1 MTKVVG
7 DVAVTVGADIGP
19 LKSGMRKGARELEG
33 FGDRAGKMAARVAK
47 AGAAITAGLAGA
59 AAAGY
64 GLARSAATAGAE
76 IERLS
81 AVAGLA
87 PERFQ
92 RMAAGAKSVGIEQDK
107 LADIL
112 KDVQDRVGD
121 FIATGGGPMADFFE
135 KVAPQ
140 VGVTADQF
148 KKLNSADALQLYV
161 SSLTRANLSQS
172 EMTFYMEAMS
182 SDMTALL
189 PLLRDG
195 GAEMKRLGD
204 EAADAGAVMSNDA
217 VKGSKDMLREFEN
230 FENALRNKLT
240 EAILDNKEEIIALVD
255 TFSEKVIPGLSGL
268 IGWLEKLANFIV
280 NVEKGYNRL
289 SNLMNGNPLDA
300 RMQKLT
306 PDEITDLNR
315 PTRTPIDPD
324 TLFDP
329 TVPTPGYGPF
339 PSVTDQFNT
348 PPLFGGDNG
357 GGFGD
362 DTTDGASGSDLL
374 LPFVASSGTLE
385 DERDR
390 LSDHLAALGE
400 IVSEGIKQRL
410 GAVSDGYA
418 RELEMGENQ
427 ADAEARLEDLKRRQ
441 KLSAVQGVFGD
452 LATLMAS
459 ENEKIFKI
467 GKAAAVAEATIN
479 GYKAAVTAW
488 EKGMD
493 IGGPPVAAAFTAA
506 SLAKTGALISSIA
519 SQNVGGGSG
528 GGGGGGP
535 GGGATAAASAPA
547 NYYFDLQGDTFS
559 RASVQSTLSSA
570 LQGEIDRGARV
581 IFSGA

>member
-1 MTKVVG
+1 M
-7 DVAVTVGADIGP
+7 
-19 LKSGMRKGARELEG
+19 
-33 FGDRAGKMAARVAK
+33 
-47 AGAAITAGLAGA
+47 
-59 AAAGY
+59 
-64 GLARSAATAGAE
+64 
-76 IERLS
+76 
-81 AVAGLA
+81 
-87 PERFQ
+87 
-92 RMAAGAKSVGIEQDK
+92 
-107 LADIL
+107 
-112 KDVQDRVGD
+112 
-121 FIATGGGPMADFFE
+121 
-135 KVAPQ
+135 
-140 VGVTADQF
+140 
-148 KKLNSADALQLYV
+148 
-161 SSLTRANLSQS
+161 
-172 EMTFYMEAMS
+172 
-182 SDMTALL
+182 
-189 PLLRDG
+189 
-195 GAEMKRLGD
+195 
-204 EAADAGAVMSNDA
+204 
-217 VKGSKDMLREFEN
+217 
-230 FENALRNKLT
+230 
-240 EAILDNKEEIIALVD
+240 
-255 TFSEKVIPGLSGL
+255 
-268 IGWLEKLANFIV
+268 
-280 NVEKGYNRL
+280 
-289 SNLMNGNPLDA
+289 
-300 RMQKLT
+300 
-306 PDEITDLNR
+306 
-315 PTRTPIDPD
+315 
-324 TLFDP
+324 
-329 TVPTPGYGPF
+329 
-339 PSVTDQFNT
+339 
-348 PPLFGGDNG
+348 FGGDNG